1 VSREALELVVGMAL
15 LNRRFRFHLL
25 RYPEKALSGFHLDR
39 QEREMILRIH
49 EETLDDFVAE
59 LWTAIINEG

>member
-15 LNRRFRFHLL
+15 VNRRFRLHLL
-25 RYPEKALSGFHLDR
+25 RSPEKALSGFDLDR

-49 EETLDDFVAE
+49 EEILEDFVEE
-59 LWTAIINEG
+59 LWIAIMKEG